1 MPLHLH
7 LCDRNTPLRDAW
19 EAVFADQPL
28 VTVHLDDFF
37 AVEADIMVAG
47 GNSLGFMDSGLDLAI
62 ALKLGPLIRERIQVA
77 LRRDHDGVL
86 PVGQALVVPT
96 EDRRWPLLVLAPT
109 MYLPM
114 DVSQTIHPYLA
125 ARAALRCWRALAQGQ
140 GSRVWHML
148 MPGLGTG
155 PGRVQPAACARQMR
169 RAYDEVVLGLRRV
182 HASLD
187 EAMADYHHLVDGGE
201 GRSI

>member
-19 EAVFADQPL
+19 EAMFADQPL

-47 GNSLGFMDSGLDLAI
+47 GDSLGLMDSGLELAI
-62 ALKLGPLIRERIQVA
+62 ALKLGPFIRERIQEA
-77 LRRDHDGVL
+77 LRRDHDGML

-125 ARAALRCWRALAQGQ
+125 ARAALRCWRSLAQSQ
-140 GSRVWHML
+140 GNRVWHML

-155 PGRVQPAACARQMR
+155 PGRVQPATCARQMR
-169 RAYDEVVLGLRRV
+169 RAYDEVVLGHRKV
-182 HASLD
+182 YASLD
-187 EAMADYHHLVDGGE
+187 EAMADYRYLVE
-201 GRSI
+201 GSERRSI